1 MLTKYIKI
9 SGDEYD
15 VKPIVSN
22 LKRFIESNS
31 YDFYLKEVKVNSKF
45 TYVVVEHEKD
55 KLDTLINKLTEIKNK
70 TNIALIL

>member
-22 LKRFIESNS
+22 LKSFIESNS